1 MFSSHSNKLS
11 MNDIN
16 FITKLFNIEF
26 IPNIDYEKTN
36 PIVDGMNKRL
46 ELYLERTMFRCPNCD
61 SLIFV
66 KDTRKEIIKHTLRG
80 GEACTIIFHK
90 RRFYCPT
97 CHSIISEKINGLN
110 HNKGISNALDLEIL
124 SLLRDPRL
132 TYQMIGEKLN
142 VSSTHVMNIFD
153 KYVDVKRHKL
163 PEVLSIDEIYSDN
176 LSGRCK
182 YCLILF
188 DPINKLIID
197 VIDSRRKKHLIDYFK
212 RIKYDERLSV
222 KYVTIDLYRA
232 YRSVSHSYLSDAIIA
247 ADSFHVIEN
256 LNRLF
261 DKVRLRVMKRY
272 ENYKGDLDFNYWIFK
287 KYYKFLLMD
296 FDSITNKEI
305 YFKKKDMYLDKYYIR
320 DKMLELDREL
330 EEAYNLK
337 EEYRY
342 FNLNYKNYK
351 NHKEV
356 LESLIKMF
364 MSSTVEEMNEFGRL
378 LIHWKN
384 EILNSFT
391 IVNGIR
397 LSNSYIERNN
407 EEIGKLFYISHGFS
421 NFKRAR
427 NRIMYSLN
435 GDEPILVEMKDKTL
449 ARKFPRRKK

>member
-1 MFSSHSNKLS
+1 MLN
-11 MNDIN
+11 N
-16 FITKLFNIEF
+16 FIIKLFNIEG
-26 IPNIDYEKTN
+26 IENLDIDKSNAHIENTSKS
-36 PIVDGMNKRL
+36 IDI
-46 ELYLERTMFRCPNCD
+46 YLIRY
-61 SLIFV
+61 IFSCHICGSTKIYSKGTKNEV
-66 KDTRKEIIKHTLRG
+66 IKHVLNG
-80 GEACTIIFHK
+80 GEACNVIFHK
-90 RRFYCPT
+90 RRFRCLDCGST
-97 CHSIISEKINGLN
+97 ISESLNGFKYEN
-110 HNKGISNALDLEIL
+110 GISEALNIE
-124 SLLRDPRL
+124 LLYKLRNRNL
-132 TYQMIGEKLN
+132 TYEMISKSLN
-142 VSSTHVMNIFD
+142 VSSTHVMNVFD

-163 PEVLSIDEIYSDN
+163 PLVLSIDEIYSDN
-176 LSGRCK
+176 LSSRCK

-197 VIDSRRKKHLIDYFK
+197 VIDSRKKKHLIDYFK
-212 RIKYDERLSV
+212 IIKYEERLSV

-232 YRSVSHSYLSDAIIA
+232 YRSVARSYLPNSIVA

-261 DKVRLRVMKRY
+261 DKVRLKVMKRY

-320 DKMLELDREL
+320 DKMLELDTEL

-342 FNLNYKNYK
+342 FNLNWKNYR
-351 NHKEV
+351 NHKEI
-356 LESLIKMF
+356 LNEEIRLF
-364 MSSTVEEMNEFGRL
+364 MSSSIEEMNEFGRL

-391 IVNGIR
+391 IVSGIR

-427 NRIMYSLN
+427 NRIMYSIN
-435 GDEPILVEMKDKTL
+435 DNEAILVKRKDTTNK
-449 ARKFPRRKK
+449 RHFKPRGCYK

>member
-1 MFSSHSNKLS
+1 MLN
-11 MNDIN
+11 N
-16 FITKLFNIEF
+16 FIIKLFNIEG
-26 IPNIDYEKTN
+26 IENLDIDKSDAHIENNSKSVDIYLIKHIFSC
-36 PIVDGMNKRL
+36 PI
-46 ELYLERTMFRCPNCD
+46 CD
-61 SLIFV
+61 STKLYS
-66 KDTRKEIIKHTLRG
+66 KGTRNEVIKHVLNG
-80 GEACTIIFHK
+80 GEACNVIFHK
-90 RRFYCPT
+90 RRYRCLDCGSTISESLNGFRYENGISEALNIEILYKLKNRNLT
-97 CHSIISEKINGLN
+97 YEIISKSLN
-110 HNKGISNALDLEIL
+110 I
-124 SLLRDPRL
+124 
-132 TYQMIGEKLN
+132 
-142 VSSTHVMNIFD
+142 SSTHVMNIFD

-176 LSGRCK
+176 LSSRCK

-261 DKVRLRVMKRY
+261 DRVRLRVMKRY
-272 ENYKGDLDFNYWIFK
+272 ENYKGALDFNYWIYK

-296 FDSITNKEI
+296 FDSITDKEI
-305 YFKKKDMYLDKYYIR
+305 YFKKKDMSLDKYYIR
-320 DKMLELDREL
+320 DKMLELDKEL

-435 GDEPILVEMKDKTL
+435 GNEPILVKKKETTNKRHFK
-449 ARKFPRRKK
+449 PRGCYKK

>member
-1 MFSSHSNKLS
+1 MLN
-11 MNDIN
+11 N
-16 FITKLFNIEF
+16 FIIKLFNIEG
-26 IPNIDYEKTN
+26 IENLDIDKSNAHIENTSKS
-36 PIVDGMNKRL
+36 IDI
-46 ELYLERTMFRCPNCD
+46 YLIRY
-61 SLIFV
+61 IFSCHICGSTKIYSKGTKNEV
-66 KDTRKEIIKHTLRG
+66 IKHVLNG
-80 GEACTIIFHK
+80 GEACNVIFHK
-90 RRFYCPT
+90 RRFRCLDCGSTVSESLNGFKYENG
-97 CHSIISEKINGLN
+97 ISEALN
-110 HNKGISNALDLEIL
+110 IE
-124 SLLRDPRL
+124 LLYKLRNRNL
-132 TYQMIGEKLN
+132 TYEMISKSLN

-163 PEVLSIDEIYSDN
+163 PLVLSIDEIYSNN
-176 LSGRCK
+176 LSSRCK

-197 VIDSRRKKHLIDYFK
+197 VIDSRKKKHLIDYFK
-212 RIKYDERLSV
+212 RIKYEERLSV

-232 YRSVSHSYLSDAIIA
+232 YRSVARSYLPNSIVA

-320 DKMLELDREL
+320 DKMLELDTEL
-330 EEAYNLK
+330 GEAYNLK

-342 FNLNYKNYK
+342 FNLNWKNYK
-351 NHKEV
+351 NHKEI
-356 LESLIKMF
+356 LNEEIRLF
-364 MSSTVEEMNEFGRL
+364 MSSSIEEMNEFGRL

-391 IVNGIR
+391 IVSGIR

-427 NRIMYSLN
+427 NRIMYSIN
-435 GDEPILVEMKDKTL
+435 DNEAILVKRKDTTNK
-449 ARKFPRRKK
+449 RHFKPRGCYK